1 MTIPVL
7 CTWLA
12 LTAAGGHCPSP
23 LPASAVAAADP
34 VVAVRAGRLPPSTQ
48 PAAGHF
54 LIAKHSLSDPN
65 FAESVIL
72 LLSYGGGGAMGIIIN
87 RPTEMRLKSA
97 FPQVQ
102 ELQKRDDRLFV
113 GGPVSLSSILLLV
126 RSKGRLERAQ
136 QIFDNVHVSSS
147 MQVLR
152 EVARGAGK
160 TVRLRAYAGYAG
172 WGPGQL
178 DHEIERGD
186 WLIAPAD
193 ATSIFDT
200 KPADVW
206 SKLVDRFSVEWT
218 RAPGDGDPSI
228 ITGAIL
234 AQG

>member
-1 MTIPVL
+1 MTIPLL
-7 CTWLA
+7 CTLLT
-12 LTAAGGHCPSP
+12 LTAAGAAEQRPAASTSCISAAEAATVP
-23 LPASAVAAADP
+23 LAAA
-34 VVAVRAGRLPPSTQ
+34 AREGHLPPSTR

-54 LIAKHSLSDPN
+54 LIAKRSVSDPN

-72 LLSYGGGGAMGIIIN
+72 LLSYGEGGAMGIIIN
-87 RPTEMRLKSA
+87 HPTEMRLKSA

-102 ELQKRDDRLFV
+102 ELQRRDDRLFV

-126 RSKGRLERAQ
+126 RSKGKLERSQ
-136 QIFDNVHVSSS
+136 QIFGDVHVSSS

-152 EVARGAGK
+152 EVAKGAGK

-193 ATSIFDT
+193 ATTIFDT

-206 SKLVDRFSVEWT
+206 SKLFDRFSVEWT
-218 RAPGDGDPSI
+218 RAPCDSDG
-228 ITGAIL
+228 A
-234 AQG
+234 A